1 MSDSKGLIEAVLNPR
16 SHPIRTIVAIVFAQV
31 RGYVWKQGGVC
42 WNQGSNRS
50 QSSHADGAWSGDTMI
65 KTRSLRGSMLGSR
78 FADRGN
84 VGTLD
89 GTFECLRGAVRAL

>member
-50 QSSHADGAWSGDTMI
+50 QSSHADGIWSGDTMI
-65 KTRSLRGSMLGSR
+65 KTRSLRGSMLGCVSLI
-78 FADRGN
+78 AGMS
-84 VGTLD
+84 VL
-89 GTFECLRGAVRAL
+89 LMALSSARGAVRAL